1 MISEAV
7 IQSLKKYVPEE
18 NICLQEPMAGH
29 TTFRIGGPADC
40 LLELENEEQLVRIQS
55 YLNRVEVPFFILGNG
70 SNLLVS
76 DEGYRGVVIRIG
88 HKMSEI
94 KADGCILTVQA
105 GATMAQAA
113 RAALEHGLTGL
124 EFAAGIPGTVGG
136 GVVMNAGAYD
146 GEMSQVVTQV
156 NVINVNGD
164 LMELDNQTME
174 FGYRTSSIRRNSF
187 IVTKVVFRLE
197 QGNREEIKAKMEELA
212 ARRREK
218 QPLEYPSAGSTFKRP
233 VGYYAGKLIM
243 EAGLRGYQCGGAR
256 VSDKHCGF
264 VINTGTA
271 TALDVRD
278 VIEEVQ
284 ERVKE
289 RFNVDLEPE
298 ILFLGFRGEG
308 RQ

>member
-40 LLELENEEQLVRIQS
+40 LLELEDVEQLIGVQG
-55 YLNRVEVPFFILGNG
+55 YLSRVGVPFFLLGNG

-76 DEGYRGVVIRIG
+76 DEGYRGVVLRIG
-88 HKMSEI
+88 QKMSGIEVEGSLL
-94 KADGCILTVQA
+94 KVQA

-124 EFAAGIPGTVGG
+124 EFASGIPGTVGG
-136 GVVMNAGAYD
+136 GVVMNAGAYG
-146 GEMSQVVTQV
+146 GEMSQVVQQV
-156 NVINVNGD
+156 NVVNARGD
-164 LMELDNQTME
+164 LMELDNETME
-174 FGYRTSSIRRNSF
+174 FGYRTSSIRRNAF
-187 IVTKVVFRLE
+187 AVTSVVFRLE
-197 QGNREEIKAKMEELA
+197 QGDREEIRAKMEELA

-218 QPLEYPSAGSTFKRP
+218 QPLEQPSAGSTFKRP
-233 VGYYAGKLIM
+233 AGRYAGQLIM

-264 VINTGTA
+264 VVNTGTA
-271 TALDVRD
+271 TAQDVRD
-278 VIEEVQ
+278 VIATVQ

-289 RFNVDLEPE
+289 KFNVDLEPE
-298 ILFLGFRGEG
+298 ILFLGFR
-308 RQ
+308 

>member
-40 LLELENEEQLVRIQS
+40 LVEMENEEQLVKIQS

-113 RAALEHGLTGL
+113 RAALEYGLTGL

-146 GEMSQVVTQV
+146 GEMSQVVMQV
-156 NVINVNGD
+156 NVISANGD

-174 FGYRTSSIRRNSF
+174 FGYRTSSIRSNSF

>member
-40 LLELENEEQLVRIQS
+40 LLELEDVEQLIGVQG
-55 YLNRVEVPFFILGNG
+55 YLSRVGVPFFLLGNG

-76 DEGYRGVVIRIG
+76 DEGYRGVVLRIG
-88 HKMSEI
+88 QKMSGIEVEGSLL
-94 KADGCILTVQA
+94 KVQA

-124 EFAAGIPGTVGG
+124 EFASGIPGTVGG
-136 GVVMNAGAYD
+136 GVVMNAGAYG
-146 GEMSQVVTQV
+146 GEMSQVVQQV
-156 NVINVNGD
+156 NVVNAWGD
-164 LMELDNQTME
+164 LMELDNETME
-174 FGYRTSSIRRNSF
+174 FGYRTSSIRRNAF
-187 IVTKVVFRLE
+187 AVTSVVFRLE
-197 QGNREEIKAKMEELA
+197 QGDREEIRAKMEELA

-218 QPLEYPSAGSTFKRP
+218 QPLEQPSAGSTFKRP
-233 VGYYAGKLIM
+233 AGRYAGQLIM

-264 VINTGTA
+264 VVNTGTA
-271 TALDVRD
+271 TAQDVRD
-278 VIEEVQ
+278 VIATVQ

-289 RFNVDLEPE
+289 KFNVDLEPE
-298 ILFLGFRGEG
+298 ILFLGFR
-308 RQ
+308 